1 MEEVGLNNQGFK
13 NINKLPP
20 EELIEIYFASDVFCF
35 PTIVESFGN
44 VFLEAMATGLPIV
57 TTDAPGARDI
67 IKNNF
72 NGFVSRVNDKNS
84 ILQNIYKIFNN
95 EVNLQIIKENGKKEV
110 EKYNIKKVISAYD
123 SHYKDVIL
131 NKKSVK

>member
-1 MEEVGLNNQGFK
+1 MEEGSLNNQGFK

-67 IKNNF
+67 IKTILMVLYLELMIKIQF
-72 NGFVSRVNDKNS
+72 YRIS
-84 ILQNIYKIFNN
+84 I
-95 EVNLQIIKENGKKEV
+95 
-110 EKYNIKKVISAYD
+110 KYLTTK
-123 SHYKDVIL
+123 
-131 NKKSVK
+131 